1 VKPKYLTTKEARKL
15 HTCMREDTNEG
26 RALRKELV
34 DIVTFWMNGEI
45 ASIELAPTVAAI
57 LKLAAGP
64 IDFRQRIKARLR
76 KKLDGPG
83 AEKFI
88 NELLSD
94 DDDMPPVWFIG
105 DKPRE
110 GPKP

>member
-1 VKPKYLTTKEARKL
+1 
-15 HTCMREDTNEG
+15 
-26 RALRKELV
+26 
-34 DIVTFWMNGEI
+34 
-45 ASIELAPTVAAI
+45 
-57 LKLAAGP
+57 
-64 IDFRQRIKARLR
+64 LR

-110 GPKP
+110 GMTWTMSS